1 MNKKEITAKVHELLA
16 SGMHKSDVFTQLSGQ
31 GVKDSYLAH
40 AIASYPNPIL
50 CSRHGLKVSILVTIM
65 VIEAGLGLWLGYSI
79 GALIGPNAKWIAGLL
94 TAAIPLLFAWGF
106 YNHFAKAYNIFIIL
120 TIVQFHNVLRG
131 FTEEPISTSI
141 AVVINIGVLS
151 YVWYVRQKL
160 FPDFAFITPKKVQG
174 EYVFKEEPFSTQP
187 EHS

>member
-1 MNKKEITAKVHELLA
+1 MDKIEIKAKVHDLLD

-31 GVKDSYLAH
+31 GVKDSYLAQS
-40 AIASYPNPIL
+40 IASYPNPIL
-50 CSRHGLKVSILVTIM
+50 CAMHRLKVSILVTIM

-79 GALIGPNAKWIAGLL
+79 GAMIGPNAKWIAGLL

-131 FTEEPISTSI
+131 FTEEPISTFI
-141 AVVINIGVLS
+141 AVIINIGVLS

-174 EYVFKEEPFSTQP
+174 KYVFTERPSNVQP
-187 EHS
+187 E